1 MPILE
6 EPVFMAFVKYV
17 PVLLGIPFIFVF
29 PEGGDDVCGCRINL
43 YFRLLFTSIFTLAG
57 RHGSLQ
63 PYITETSITRTIQ
76 MRGVEKVLQPA
87 SAIFHRSN

>member
-1 MPILE
+1 MIYANGGVILIIITIIAI
-6 EPVFMAFVKYV
+6 VMTQ
-17 PVLLGIPFIFVF
+17 ITTF

-76 MRGVEKVLQPA
+76 MGGVEKVLQPA